1 MRGTFGL
8 TVAPSQGHREDGFCP
23 SLSPSIMDS
32 GEQNSTGNGPTVF
45 NLHLGSRMME
55 VRGGAVTL
63 FSCSWW
69 EIKLPRVCTPVN
81 SDLFSLQKATDI

>member
-1 MRGTFGL
+1 M
-8 TVAPSQGHREDGFCP
+8 DFCP

-55 VRGGAVTL
+55 VWGWGTKNHGWVSIA
-63 FSCSWW
+63 W
-69 EIKLPRVCTPVN
+69 
-81 SDLFSLQKATDI
+81 LQLVGN

>member
-1 MRGTFGL
+1 M
-8 TVAPSQGHREDGFCP
+8 DFCP

-55 VRGGAVTL
+55 VRGWGMGQHCLVAAGV
-63 FSCSWW
+63 
-69 EIKLPRVCTPVN
+69 KLNCQGFVLQLIQICFPYKKPQTF
-81 SDLFSLQKATDI
+81 DLSI